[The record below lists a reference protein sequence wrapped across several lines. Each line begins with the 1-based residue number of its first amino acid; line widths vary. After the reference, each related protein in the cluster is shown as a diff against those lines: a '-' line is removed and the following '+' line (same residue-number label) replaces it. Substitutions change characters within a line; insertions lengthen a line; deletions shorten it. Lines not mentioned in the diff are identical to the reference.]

1 MCRFAFLPFVIMFTC
16 SIIILVRVGQHSK
29 KLNKNKSEEK
39 TINNSNQTQ
48 KFTNRTRNLALML
61 IPVNILFLIF
71 LAPLVITMFTYEKLG
86 EDSLT
91 LALLEFWSYCNFTFN
106 FLIYFVTSSKFREEF
121 LKLMN
126 ENFSIKRKSCQ
137 KNKRETTIR
146 NNIITKCD
154 ALISNAEIIPLE
166 KNKNTKKNKNSY

>member
-1 MCRFAFLPFVIMFTC
+1 MFTC

-29 KLNKNKSEEK
+29 KSKTSKKNRKK
-39 TINNSNQTQ
+39 KFQ
-48 KFTNRTRNLALML
+48 KLSNRTRNLALML
-61 IPVNILFLIF
+61 IPVNIIFLIF
-71 LAPLVITMFTYEKLG
+71 MAPLVIAMFTYEKLG

-91 LALLEFWSYCNFTFN
+91 LALLEFWSHCNFTFN
-106 FLIYFVTSSKFREEF
+106 FFIYFVTSSKFREEF
-121 LKLMN
+121 SKLMN

-137 KNKRETTIR
+137 KNIRETTIR

-154 ALISNAEIIPLE
+154 ALISDAEIIPLE